1 MQIRYYFSYFNKII
15 NRQCRNGSLKLIASE
30 YIAIL
35 LAVVIFGG
43 IFNPVFAV
51 QMEASISPSLN
62 LASATFGGDN
72 ILTLKY
78 PENSSIAKL
87 LNGKKDNVS
96 FTINS
101 SDPKNGLN
109 QVLSS
114 LNNVLLKEK
123 QSQVHFVNATLDYR
137 AVLEGGPTETTVSY
151 KVDLKPVITGLVTSS
166 NGTDN
171 TVVDLD
177 WRSFTI
183 TDPLVVNTQKYGKMD
198 VNHPS
203 GGLEKLVPSLT
214 PKLANMPFAQVLN
227 QPLLDFKEFGAAMEN
242 WHFLF
247 DATGSQAGASG
258 FGFSVGKGGSK
269 IISIYSLGE
278 SSFREGTHAAKETDT
293 SATIDGVGVNLHSF
307 TAPPSGQLQIGGFS
321 KIQKMGNS
329 EFAFVSTVAPQGIE
343 TSSGGFPIF
352 VLLVFGGMM
361 AGVAVLV
368 LVKAR
373 K

>member
-1 MQIRYYFSYFNKII
+1 M
-15 NRQCRNGSLKLIASE
+15 
-30 YIAIL
+30 AIL
-35 LAVVIFGG
+35 LTVVIFGG
-43 IFNPVFAV
+43 IFNPAFAI
-51 QMEASISPSLN
+51 QMEASVSPSLN
-62 LASATFGGDN
+62 EATATFGGDN
-72 ILTLKY
+72 ILTFTY
-78 PENSSIAKL
+78 PANSPISKL
-87 LNGKKDNVS
+87 LDGKKDNIS

-109 QVLSS
+109 QILSS
-114 LNNVLLKEK
+114 LNNILLKEK
-123 QSQVHFVNATLDYR
+123 QSQVHFVNATLIYK
-137 AVLEGGPTETTVSY
+137 ATINGGPTLATVAY
-151 KVDLKPVITGLVTSS
+151 QVQLKPVISGLVTSS
-166 NGTDN
+166 NGTD
-171 TVVDLD
+171 TSIVDLD
-177 WRSFTI
+177 WRSFTVSA
-183 TDPLVVNTQKYGKMD
+183 PLNVNTTQYGTID
-198 VNHPS
+198 VNHPI
-203 GGLEKLVPSLT
+203 GGLEKLVPT
-214 PKLANMPFAQVLN
+214 FAPKLATTSFGETLN
-227 QPLLDFKEFGAAMEN
+227 QPLLDFKEFGASMDN

-278 SSFREGTHAAKETDT
+278 SSFREGTHSAKESSK
-293 SATIDGVGVNLHSF
+293 SATIDNVNVDLHSF
-307 TAPPSGQLQIGGFS
+307 TAPPSGQIQIGGFS

-343 TSSGGFPIF
+343 TSSGSFPIF